1 MSTSIIII
9 INKII
14 CVLKITFIFFLIIL
28 LISFL
33 FIFHN
38 ARSKDEDYFYP
49 EKKNLIF
56 FSLPDDFAYVDDR
69 DIESWYEDMEW
80 RRVSSD
86 AELELSLYTNKNDN
100 SGILWISFEDQ
111 IAQTDWDASIRE
123 ARFYRQ
129 DIDND
134 GEEEIIII
142 MTAGTAHWVREYIHI
157 IDKSY
162 DGEYMDVSFPID
174 NYWKWVR
181 KHIKSNGDSSLSF
194 FDVSAQLSAEH
205 SLPSNAEISK
215 DLYIFYGDIEDG
227 KIIASVEIDAD
238 WDEIPS
244 PCVMGMVETD
254 FIFDGKKF
262 SVSEYRIKDSIE
274 N

>member
-1 MSTSIIII
+1 
-9 INKII
+9 
-14 CVLKITFIFFLIIL
+14 
-28 LISFL
+28 
-33 FIFHN
+33 
-38 ARSKDEDYFYP
+38 
-49 EKKNLIF
+49 
-56 FSLPDDFAYVDDR
+56 
-69 DIESWYEDMEW
+69 
-80 RRVSSD
+80 
-86 AELELSLYTNKNDN
+86 
-100 SGILWISFEDQ
+100 
-111 IAQTDWDASIRE
+111 
-123 ARFYRQ
+123 
-129 DIDND
+129 
-134 GEEEIIII
+134 
-142 MTAGTAHWVREYIHI
+142 
-157 IDKSY
+157 
-162 DGEYMDVSFPID
+162 MDVSFPID

-244 PCVMGMVETD
+244 PYVMGMVETD

-274 N
+274 K